1 MGIVGKIFGNSNTV
15 DKVIDNA
22 ARIADNLKF
31 TEQER
36 AKLNQEMSDSLAKH
50 AEATLNENT
59 DRSIAR
65 RYISV
70 AMIALYVV
78 VVVLVIVLNVIGK
91 LVLAQQVVSACK
103 ELYLDVAFVMILAFF
118 FGGYYANSLINRTS
132 TK

>member
-36 AKLNQEMSDSLAKH
+36 AKLNQELSDSLAKH
-50 AEATLNENT
+50 AEATMNENT
-59 DRSIAR
+59 DRSITR

-78 VVVLVIVLNVIGK
+78 VVVLVIILNVIGK
-91 LVLAQQVVSACK
+91 LVLAQQVVSTCK

-118 FGGYYANSLINRTS
+118 YGGYYASGLINRTTS
-132 TK
+132 K

>member
-36 AKLNQEMSDSLAKH
+36 AKLNQELSDSLAKH
-50 AEATLNENT
+50 AEATMIENT
-59 DRSIAR
+59 DRSITR

-78 VVVLVIVLNVIGK
+78 VVVLVIILNVIGK

-118 FGGYYANSLINRTS
+118 FGGYYANSLINKTS